1 MREKVTRGPVTS
13 SLSAPAAAMTAE
25 REPWAS
31 DESVRTSRSDRRSC
45 LRARVKSAPKSSI
58 AATLLDSM
66 LVIVTA
72 LAGGVGG
79 AKLLVGLDRAV
90 GTDLTAIVNTGDDA
104 RLYGVHVSPDVD
116 IVTYW
121 LSGLADTGR
130 GWGIRGD
137 FFELVDA
144 LARLGHES
152 WFRLGD
158 RDFAT
163 CLYRTERLDNGE
175 PLSAITKD
183 IRTALG
189 ARPAILPMTDARVA
203 TMVRT
208 SDGRMLD
215 FQEYFVKER
224 TDPEVIEVSFDGIGG
239 AAPAPG
245 VLASIA
251 AADVVVVCPSNPIV
265 SIGPIVGLAGVRSA
279 LRQHPRVVA
288 VSPIV
293 RGAALKGPA
302 DRLLRSLGAQASA
315 SGVAEMY
322 ADFCD
327 TFVVDA
333 SDEEELV
340 KVEAA
345 GMNAVSFDTIMRDH
359 DSSER
364 LARFLVD
371 L

>member
-1 MREKVTRGPVTS
+1 
-13 SLSAPAAAMTAE
+13 
-25 REPWAS
+25 
-31 DESVRTSRSDRRSC
+31 
-45 LRARVKSAPKSSI
+45 
-58 AATLLDSM
+58 M
-66 LVIVTA
+66 LVKVTA

-121 LSGLADTGR
+121 LSGLADTER

-137 FFELVDA
+137 SFEVVDA

-163 CLYRTERLDNGE
+163 CIYRTERLENGE
-175 PLSAITKD
+175 SLSAITEH
-183 IRTALG
+183 IRKTLG
-189 ARPAILPMTDARVA
+189 VRPAILPMTDARVA

-208 SDGRMLD
+208 SDGRLLD

-224 TDPEVIEVSFDGIGG
+224 TEPDVIEVSFDGIEG
-239 AAPAPG
+239 AVPAPG
-245 VLASIA
+245 VLDSIA
-251 AADVVVVCPSNPIV
+251 SADVVVLCPSNPIV
-265 SIGPIVGLAGVRSA
+265 SIGPIVGLAGVRAA
-279 LRQHPRVVA
+279 LRRHPRVVG

-327 TFVVDA
+327 AFVVDA
-333 SDEEELV
+333 SDEEELA

-345 GMNAVSFDTIMRDH
+345 GMTAFAYDTIMRDL

-364 LARFLVD
+364 LALFLVD
-371 L
+371 M